1 MENKEL
7 NKVTAKVEDVIFG
20 ALENGATQEELIKI
34 LDYVKH
40 EVENFDI
47 M

>member
-1 MENKEL
+1 MEEKEL
-7 NKVTAKVEDVIFG
+7 GKVTANVEEVIFG

-40 EVENFDI
+40 ELENL
-47 M
+47 